1 MTLQINIAS
10 LIFVNQD
17 GEYGL
22 FALDSSEGK
31 VYKLSFEEASP
42 ELTGKILSAVRGNMR
57 NNVSFVPTDQVE
69 EVMKIKKEI
78 ANNGRSNFGLGSQ
91 I

>member
-17 GEYGL
+17 GESGL

-31 VYKLSFEEASP
+31 VYRLSFEEASP
-42 ELTGKILSAVRGNMR
+42 ELTGKILSAVRGDMR
-57 NNVSFVPTDQVE
+57 GNVPSVPIDQVE

-78 ANNGRSNFGLGSQ
+78 SNGRNNFGLGSQ